1 MNRHEKEAF
10 AKTFG
15 IFFIALSLVS
25 GIALFFYD
33 KEQEHHYHQ
42 QIFSD
47 MVAYSYALE
56 GTAFN
61 VDFIKPAENE
71 VLAALQVKEG
81 EVYSLF
87 ALPDTQIRL
96 KVVMPFDVYQ
106 QGIEQQDSKTFMLSA
121 LLVVTLLLFSLLF
134 SLYALRPLRDAVGL
148 MEEFLK
154 DIIHD
159 LNTPVTSILLNTQ
172 LLRRRHDDVELK
184 RIETSAKTV
193 GSLYKNLEVLNRD
206 LPMRSEQVE
215 LVPFFE
221 ERVAYYKVLFP
232 ALTFSLKGE
241 PVSVA
246 VNRDAF
252 TRIIDNLLS
261 NACKYNVAEGTVE
274 IVFDEKQITIRDTGI
289 GIENTKKVFERFYKE
304 SDRGLG
310 LGLNIVKKLAR
321 QMGIGVELQSKKG
334 VGTVFI
340 LTLPR

>member
-1 MNRHEKEAF
+1 MNRHEKESF

-25 GIALFFYD
+25 GIALYFYGN
-33 KEQEHHYHQ
+33 EQEHHYHEN
-42 QIFSD
+42 IFSE
-47 MVAYSYALE
+47 MVAYSYSLE
-56 GTAFN
+56 GTAFE
-61 VDFIKPAENE
+61 VDFIDSADDEKLASLQVRDNE
-71 VLAALQVKEG
+71 VFAV
-81 EVYSLF
+81 F

-96 KVVMPFDVYQ
+96 KVLMPVKTYQ
-106 QGIEQQDSKTFMLSA
+106 SGIEAQHRKTF
-121 LLVVTLLLFSLLF
+121 LLAVLLFVTLLVFSLLL
-134 SLYALRPLRDAVGL
+134 SLYALRPLRDALGL

-172 LLRRRHDDVELK
+172 LLRRRHEDAELK
-184 RIETSAKTV
+184 RIETSAKTI
-193 GSLYKNLEVLNRD
+193 GSLYKNLEVLNRE
-206 LPMRSEQVE
+206 LPIRSERIE
-215 LVPFFE
+215 LLPFFE
-221 ERVAYYKVLFP
+221 ERADYYKILFP
-232 ALTFSLKGE
+232 ALTFSIKGE
-241 PVSVA
+241 AVSVEL
-246 VNRDAF
+246 NRDAF

-310 LGLNIVKKLAR
+310 LGLNIVKKLSR
-321 QMGIGVELQSKKG
+321 QMGIEVELQSKKD